1 MTAFAFILGVVPL
14 MRASGAGAG
23 AQNVM
28 GTAVFWGMLVATAL
42 GVFLIPGQLRV
53 RRGPGPEEQGTE
65 GRGGA
70 RIHPAV
76 ARGRTLTMVRR
87 PQPRRLRPSQSSPSS
102 PSARPAACSGPTTSG
117 RRSSTPE
124 RWIDSPAADPVT
136 LANTPWWELFR
147 DPRLQELIRIAL
159 VENRDLRIAIERV
172 EEARARYGFVR
183 ADIYPKLDLTAQ
195 GGVVEFTEEGL
206 SPLPDSLDLDN
217 TTEYY
222 DISATLSWEIDFFG
236 RLRRANEAQRALMVG
251 AEETRRAVVLS
262 LVADVA
268 LAYVALRDADL
279 QLEISRNTLVSR
291 RDYVELAQT
300 RFEGGVTSEID
311 WRQAQAEYHRT
322 AAIVQDLERV
332 VRQLENFLSVL
343 LGRNPGPIVRGAGI
357 EELAAPVAIPSGL
370 PSDLLDRRPDV
381 RVAEQDLIAANANI
395 GEAKALLFPRITLT
409 GALGVTST
417 ELDTLFDSGAQSS
430 SLLGGL
436 LQPLF
441 NAGKNRQRVAI
452 TESVMRQTLY
462 AYESTVLQA
471 FREVEDSII
480 AYQKLGEQ
488 RVTQRARVDAERRV
502 LELAELRYRGGV
514 SDYLAVLDAQRSL
527 FGSELDSVLAI
538 GAQQAA
544 LIQLYKALGGGWPAA
559 PEDAQAEDGDA
570 VTAAN
575 AATAA
580 AP

>member
-1 MTAFAFILGVVPL
+1 M
-14 MRASGAGAG
+14 
-23 AQNVM
+23 
-28 GTAVFWGMLVATAL
+28 
-42 GVFLIPGQLRV
+42 
-53 RRGPGPEEQGTE
+53 
-65 GRGGA
+65 
-70 RIHPAV
+70 
-76 ARGRTLTMVRR
+76 
-87 PQPRRLRPSQSSPSS
+87 
-102 PSARPAACSGPTTSG
+102 
-117 RRSSTPE
+117 
-124 RWIDSPAADPVT
+124 T

-195 GGVVEFTEEGL
+195 GGVVEFTEEGI

-370 PSDLLDRRPDV
+370 PSDLLDRRPDI
-381 RVAEQDLIAANANI
+381 RVAEQNLIAANANI

-462 AYESTVLQA
+462 SYESTVLQA

-488 RVTQRARVDAERRV
+488 RATQRARVDAERRV

-527 FGSELDSVLAI
+527 FGSELDAVSAI

-559 PEDAQAEDGDA
+559 LEDAQTEDGDV
-570 VTAAN
+570 VTAAS

-580 AP
+580 SAPAP

>member
-1 MTAFAFILGVVPL
+1 M
-14 MRASGAGAG
+14 
-23 AQNVM
+23 
-28 GTAVFWGMLVATAL
+28 
-42 GVFLIPGQLRV
+42 
-53 RRGPGPEEQGTE
+53 
-65 GRGGA
+65 
-70 RIHPAV
+70 
-76 ARGRTLTMVRR
+76 
-87 PQPRRLRPSQSSPSS
+87 
-102 PSARPAACSGPTTSG
+102 
-117 RRSSTPE
+117 
-124 RWIDSPAADPVT
+124 
-136 LANTPWWELFR
+136 
-147 DPRLQELIRIAL
+147 
-159 VENRDLRIAIERV
+159 
-172 EEARARYGFVR
+172 R

-195 GGVVEFTEEGL
+195 GGVVEFTEEGI

-311 WRQAQAEYHRT
+311 WRQAEAEYHRT

-370 PSDLLDRRPDV
+370 PSDLLDRRPDI
-381 RVAEQDLIAANANI
+381 RAAEQDLIAANANI

-527 FGSELDSVLAI
+527 FGSELD
-538 GAQQAA
+538 
-544 LIQLYKALGGGWPAA
+544 
-559 PEDAQAEDGDA
+559 A
-570 VTAAN
+570 VRRSARSRRR
-575 AATAA
+575 
-580 AP
+580 

>member
-1 MTAFAFILGVVPL
+1 
-14 MRASGAGAG
+14 
-23 AQNVM
+23 
-28 GTAVFWGMLVATAL
+28 
-42 GVFLIPGQLRV
+42 
-53 RRGPGPEEQGTE
+53 
-65 GRGGA
+65 
-70 RIHPAV
+70 
-76 ARGRTLTMVRR
+76 MVRR
-87 PQPRRLRPSQSSPSS
+87 PQSPAPLADVAGVGLLALLAISTTGCLLGPNYQRPPVV
-102 PSARPAACSGPTTSG
+102 
-117 RRSSTPE
+117 TPE
-124 RWIDSPAADPVT
+124 RWIDSPAADPST
-136 LANTPWWELFR
+136 LANTPWWELFH

-172 EEARARYGFVR
+172 EEARARYGFVH
-183 ADIYPKLDLTAQ
+183 ADLFPKVDLSAK
-195 GGVVEFTEEGL
+195 GGVVELPEYGL
-206 SPLPDSLDLDN
+206 SELPVDIDN
-217 TTEYY
+217 PTEYY

-236 RLRRANEAQRALMVG
+236 RLRRANEAQRALMIG
-251 AEETRRAVVLS
+251 AEENRRAVVLT
-262 LVADVA
+262 LVSDVA

-279 QLEISRNTLVSR
+279 QLEISRGTLVSR
-291 RDYVELAQT
+291 RDYVELAKT

-311 WRQAQAEYHRT
+311 WRQAEAEFHRT

-357 EELAAPVAIPSGL
+357 DELAAPVAIPSGL
-370 PSDLLDRRPDV
+370 PSDLIDRRPDI
-381 RVAEQDLIAANANI
+381 RAAEQSLIAANANI
-395 GEAKALLFPRITLT
+395 GEAKALLFPRISLT
-409 GALGVTST
+409 GAFGVSST
-417 ELDTLFDSGAQSS
+417 DLDTLFDSGAQSN
-430 SLLGGL
+430 SLMGGL

-527 FGSELDSVLAI
+527 FGSELDAVSAI

-544 LIQLYKALGGGWPAA
+544 LIHLYKALGGGWPGA
-559 PEDAQAEDGDA
+559 PEETQSDAGG
-570 VTAAN
+570 
-575 AATAA
+575 AATSST
-580 AP
+580 P